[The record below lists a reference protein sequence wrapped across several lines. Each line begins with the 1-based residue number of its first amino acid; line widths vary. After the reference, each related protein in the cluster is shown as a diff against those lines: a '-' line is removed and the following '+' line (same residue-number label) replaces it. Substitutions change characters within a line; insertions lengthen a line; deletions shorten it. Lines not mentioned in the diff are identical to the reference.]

1 MKVTQLALFLA
12 LVAIVVVG
20 WYQTMT
26 RLGRL
31 EREVANIEAR
41 PLTLQDDTK
50 RCLEDLCKKVA
61 SESATETK
69 SEMSDKFKASLDQFS
84 QEVMESK
91 KALGM
96 LAEAVSNDWNLVCGE
111 MLSDGKECLRMAK
124 DESMR
129 TCEAVREDSQK
140 CLQATENAIAKI
152 ENQMKS
158 RSDAYL
164 AAARGETNDFQ
175 VCELLYRAAV
185 LLAEDKHML
194 LSEYAAICRQSVKDL
209 IEHGRIDE
217 ARKRSVSLIDFF
229 DSVIG
234 MGSVTDIRAI
244 PELTN
249 QLAAVKGLV
258 DEAQRRADD
267 DQIAILDEVEG
278 IIRAATNYE
287 QCIEC
292 RAKLVDLDLPADMTD
307 RKDLLDQMVSTK
319 MAVLSPATV
328 PLSLPPIG
336 EDTPW
341 IDWLENYK
349 KRLVCDDLTEEARVS
364 EFATVGE
371 FLSAAKD
378 VDDAKVRTAVAEV
391 EKLGAEMCRRVWRKK
406 VLDATSKAKDSPDAM
421 QKCLEMLAASAEFS
435 EDEKELCRDEI
446 ISLNRAVVTASLRE
460 LRQQAESAKALK
472 PKLTTDEY
480 LQLLSMIQG
489 QCFQILLRLQ
499 SLNQEFKGGFDA
511 EIDRVSAAISGFTSV
526 MTGFQKDRE
535 VSNLKNQEECNRRF
549 LNWVNVK
556 INDAEIWYQMGE
568 LKAKEWFATTSN
580 GDAQGHYRRA
590 WETIMEVNIGDLSA
604 LDPALERR
612 WRQEKDK
619 IEKRYTPTDDELKNR
634 IYRGRDLFR

>member
-194 LSEYAAICRQSVKDL
+194 LS
-209 IEHGRIDE
+209 
-217 ARKRSVSLIDFF
+217 
-229 DSVIG
+229 
-234 MGSVTDIRAI
+234 
-244 PELTN
+244 
-249 QLAAVKGLV
+249 
-258 DEAQRRADD
+258 
-267 DQIAILDEVEG
+267 
-278 IIRAATNYE
+278 
-287 QCIEC
+287 
-292 RAKLVDLDLPADMTD
+292 
-307 RKDLLDQMVSTK
+307 
-319 MAVLSPATV
+319 
-328 PLSLPPIG
+328 
-336 EDTPW
+336 
-341 IDWLENYK
+341 
-349 KRLVCDDLTEEARVS
+349 
-364 EFATVGE
+364 
-371 FLSAAKD
+371 
-378 VDDAKVRTAVAEV
+378 
-391 EKLGAEMCRRVWRKK
+391 
-406 VLDATSKAKDSPDAM
+406 
-421 QKCLEMLAASAEFS
+421 
-435 EDEKELCRDEI
+435 
-446 ISLNRAVVTASLRE
+446 
-460 LRQQAESAKALK
+460 
-472 PKLTTDEY
+472 
-480 LQLLSMIQG
+480 
-489 QCFQILLRLQ
+489 
-499 SLNQEFKGGFDA
+499 
-511 EIDRVSAAISGFTSV
+511 
-526 MTGFQKDRE
+526 
-535 VSNLKNQEECNRRF
+535 
-549 LNWVNVK
+549 
-556 INDAEIWYQMGE
+556 
-568 LKAKEWFATTSN
+568 
-580 GDAQGHYRRA
+580 
-590 WETIMEVNIGDLSA
+590 
-604 LDPALERR
+604 
-612 WRQEKDK
+612 
-619 IEKRYTPTDDELKNR
+619 
-634 IYRGRDLFR
+634 